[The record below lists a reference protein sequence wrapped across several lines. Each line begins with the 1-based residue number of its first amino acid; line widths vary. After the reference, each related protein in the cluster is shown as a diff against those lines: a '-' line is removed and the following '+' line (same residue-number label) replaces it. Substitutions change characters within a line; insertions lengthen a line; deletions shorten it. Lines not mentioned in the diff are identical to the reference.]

1 LHGDDIAY
9 YFGNGTAPP
18 YANPVF
24 DKAFAEAFLD
34 FAISLSPNVKWDS
47 TNVTPS
53 FVQWVGSQSEMLFN
67 KTAGGAPDI
76 RRIQTDSGLLKR
88 CE

>member
-1 LHGDDIAY
+1 MHGDDIAY

-47 TNVTPS
+47 TNGTPS
-53 FVQWVGSQSEMLFN
+53 FVQWVESQSEMLFN

-76 RRIQTDSGLLKR
+76 RRFQTDSGLLKR

>member
-1 LHGDDIAY
+1 MHGDDIAY

-34 FAISLSPNVKWDS
+34 FAISLTPNVKWDS
-47 TNVTPS
+47 TNVTPA
-53 FVQWVGSQSEMLFN
+53 FAPWVGSHSEMLFN

-76 RRIQTDSGLLKR
+76 RRVQTDSGVLKR